1 VVQGGETWGF
11 GRLWRLLGRCIFGED
26 RRAPRDHPRAGQL
39 RFLGS
44 VVVVRIV
51 VGSAFALVVGFL
63 YGDVLIAW
71 NVIKVLRLD
80 VVLVAGIL
88 GTVLR
93 LEVVIVAGI
102 VPCLVVVMGV
112 IIKFCRASFLALCRL
127 EGNIVV

>member
-1 VVQGGETWGF
+1 MVQGGETWGF
-11 GRLWRLLGRCIFGED
+11 GRLWRLLGRCILGED

-51 VGSAFALVVGFL
+51 VGSAFA
-63 YGDVLIAW
+63 IAW
-71 NVIKVLRLD
+71 NVITVLRLD

-93 LEVVIVAGI
+93 LELVIVAGI
-102 VPCLVVVMGV
+102 VPCLVVVMAV
-112 IIKFCRASFLALCRL
+112 IIKFSRASFLALCRL

>member
-1 VVQGGETWGF
+1 MQARLTWGF
-11 GRLWRLLGRCIFGED
+11 GRLWRLLGCCNFGED
-26 RRAPRDHPRAGQL
+26 RRALSDHPRGGEV

-51 VGSAFALVVGFL
+51 VGSALAVAVGL
-63 YGDVLIAW
+63 LHGDVLIAW
-71 NVIKVLRLD
+71 NVITVLRLD

-93 LEVVIVAGI
+93 LELVIVAGI
-102 VPCLVVVMGV
+102 IPCLVVVMAV
-112 IIKFCRASFLALCRL
+112 IIKFSRASFLALCRL